1 MSSQKLNDI
10 QKIDIAK
17 PVERKKFKITS
28 EMVILVL
35 IAIAQYMAIKIFI
48 INGIL
53 FNPNLEIEL
62 FQRNFALL
70 IAKITRVPDVRIDF
84 SMIDTTNIYTVI
96 HQTLKYFVV
105 DPIMNQAEAQIMR
118 QINQLFDS
126 LGSQGKLF

>member
-1 MSSQKLNDI
+1 MSSQKFNDI

-17 PVERKKFKITS
+17 PVERKKFKVTS

-48 INGIL
+48 IDGIL
-53 FNPNLEIEL
+53 FNPNLELEL
-62 FQRNFALL
+62 FQRDFAL
-70 IAKITRVPDVRIDF
+70 IVAKITHVPDVNIDF

-105 DPIMNQAEAQIMR
+105 DPVMHRAETQIME
-118 QINQLFDS
+118 QINQIFSS
-126 LGSQGKLF
+126 LDIQGKLF

>member
-53 FNPNLEIEL
+53 FNPNLEIKL